1 MQENIEIIKQI
12 IEQYEKDIK
21 ADYLQNPC
29 PHLKERAD
37 KIVLNKEKQIS
48 VLKNV
53 FKIMESKETITK
65 IFIVSEQWGA
75 DDGSCGQHSQVFKT
89 EEKAREYMRQLIKD
103 TEDMGYDMK
112 EEDTDTYSAWK
123 DGEYT
128 FNHTDI
134 VLEEK
139 EVRE

>member
-1 MQENIEIIKQI
+1 MEIEIIKQI
-12 IEQYEKDIK
+12 IEQFEKDIK

-53 FKIMESKETITK
+53 LKIMENKEAITK

-75 DDGSCGQHSQVFKT
+75 DDGSCGQYSQVFKT